1 MSWPG
6 PRSTRSSEN
15 RQGAVDLQGVS
26 DPRRAL
32 GTLGERTAERALEA
46 RGLRVVERNARTRYG
61 EIDLVCR
68 ERSGYVF
75 AEVKTRHATSF
86 VAAAEAVGPRK
97 LARLASLAE
106 AWLAQH
112 GRRDGAWR
120 LAVVAVTLGTGAPSV
135 EIVDVDDASF
145 AALASP
151 ARRWPRGGR

>member
-1 MSWPG
+1 MAGRDGCALLSRISG
-6 PRSTRSSEN
+6 LGSRSGTSSTDP
-15 RQGAVDLQGVS
+15 QGAADLQAVG
-26 DPRRAL
+26 DPRRVL
-32 GTLGERTAERALEA
+32 GAQGERAAEAVLEA

-106 AWLAQH
+106 AWLALH
-112 GRRDGAWR
+112 GERRAAWR
-120 LAVVAVTLGTGAPSV
+120 LAVVALTVGRGAPSAEIIDV
-135 EIVDVDDASF
+135 E
-145 AALASP
+145 
-151 ARRWPRGGR
+151 

>member
-1 MSWPG
+1 M
-6 PRSTRSSEN
+6 
-15 RQGAVDLQGVS
+15 
-26 DPRRAL
+26 
-32 GTLGERTAERALEA
+32 LEA

-106 AWLAQH
+106 AWLALH
-112 GRRDGAWR
+112 GERAAAWR
-120 LAVVAVTLGTGAPSV
+120 LAVVALTIGEGPPRV
-135 EIVDVDDASF
+135 EVLDVD
-145 AALASP
+145 
-151 ARRWPRGGR
+151 

>member
-1 MSWPG
+1 M
-6 PRSTRSSEN
+6 
-15 RQGAVDLQGVS
+15 S

-32 GTLGERTAERALEA
+32 GTLGERAAERALEA

-61 EIDLVCR
+61 EIDLVCL

-106 AWLAQH
+106 AWLALH
-112 GRRDGAWR
+112 GERGAAWR
-120 LAVVAVTLGTGAPSV
+120 LAVVALTIGEGPPRV
-135 EIVDVDDASF
+135 EIIEVD
-145 AALASP
+145 
-151 ARRWPRGGR
+151 